1 MKNQALAIGL
11 ALAIGGVVSTPVAGQ
26 TAAPAGFYGGI
37 ALRDA
42 GADATGVALR
52 HAGADSTAVNLA
64 VPSSVWG
71 KFSSPVADDA
81 SSRTLLFGGYR
92 FRNDIAVEAS
102 IATSDRYALRSDAL
116 GSRRGVGLS
125 LTPGDAAAH
134 AWNADVYTS
143 WSFLPRFA
151 LYGRV
156 GYAQADNA
164 STAPGY
170 ATLSPG
176 DPRRGRDG
184 MNYGV
189 GLRYD
194 VNRALGLRVEYAR
207 FARFAGENL
216 QGGVLPE
223 SDQLQVGVQLR
234 F

>member
-1 MKNQALAIGL
+1 MKTQALAIAFTVVL
-11 ALAIGGVVSTPVAGQ
+11 GGVATISAAAEP
-26 TAAPAGFYGGI
+26 AAPAGFYGGI
-37 ALRDA
+37 AVRDA
-42 GADATGVALR
+42 GADATGIAVREGSGDAAPRLVA
-52 HAGADSTAVNLA
+52 
-64 VPSSVWG
+64 PSSLWG
-71 KFSSPVADDA
+71 RFSSPVADDA

-92 FRNDIAVEAS
+92 FHNDIAVEGS
-102 IATSDRYALRSDAL
+102 VTTTDRYALRPDAL
-116 GSRRGVGLS
+116 GLRRGVGLS
-125 LTPGDAAAH
+125 LMPGDAASH

-143 WSFLPRFA
+143 WSFMPRFA
-151 LYGRV
+151 LYGRM
-156 GYAQADNA
+156 GYAQAENA
-164 STAPGY
+164 STSPGY

-176 DPRRGRDG
+176 DARRGRDG

-223 SDQLQVGVQLR
+223 SDQVQLGVQLR